1 MRAPQF
7 EANAGSEKAS
17 QTDKKDEFR
26 KYLERKKVVEVLTK
40 TLTDLFELETRPDDA
55 LSYLHSKIGEHVKK
69 PAPPAPAPVK
79 TDAVADAPAPTVIKP
94 AQNDSAMDVV
104 AKE

>member
-1 MRAPQF
+1 MKEMQ
-7 EANAGSEKAS
+7 AS

-55 LSYLHSKIGEHVKK
+55 LLYVHTKIGEHVKK
-69 PAPPAPAPVK
+69 AAPTTGAAPVNDAAVPAANVDSNAPAK
-79 TDAVADAPAPTVIKP
+79 T
-94 AQNDSAMDVV
+94 AQHENAAAAAMDVV
-104 AKE
+104 TAGKE